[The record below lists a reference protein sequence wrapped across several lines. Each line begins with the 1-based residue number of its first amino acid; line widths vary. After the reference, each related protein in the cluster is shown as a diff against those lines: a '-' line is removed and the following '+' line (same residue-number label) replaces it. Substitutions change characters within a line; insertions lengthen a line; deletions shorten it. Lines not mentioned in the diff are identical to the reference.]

1 MSSAAAPAALFDC
14 CVSFGNAGSRFGV
27 VVSMTS
33 MVESVDD
40 DDIEVL
46 MALASTVGVDD
57 VNDG

>member
-1 MSSAAAPAALFDC
+1 
-14 CVSFGNAGSRFGV
+14 
-27 VVSMTS
+27 MTS